1 MANKAREA
9 ACAGPR
15 CQRSSPRQ
23 PSPSDAMPTAHL
35 LADDPSSSTRTAMSL
50 RLPQADSLAAFG
62 LRVSRQFA
70 QCRRDGAPLAL
81 LWLEVDTPLPLDEA
95 ARDALLRAIGLRL
108 RNRLRG
114 ADEVVHMGDA
124 SFALLLHA
132 AGAPEAGL
140 VEHRLRAALRGN
152 YDVEGRLLQVG
163 VRMGRALHPE
173 AGRNGA
179 ELAQAA
185 RDSLSLQAQ
194 SGA

>member
-9 ACAGPR
+9 ACAGAALPLLLTP
-15 CQRSSPRQ
+15 STQ
-23 PSPSDAMPTAHL
+23 PPDAMSTAQL
-35 LADDPSSSTRTAMSL
+35 LASDPSSCTRTTIPM
-50 RLPQADSLAAFG
+50 RLPQVDSVAAFG

-81 LWLEVDTPLPLDEA
+81 LWLEVETPLPLDEA
-95 ARDALLRAIGLRL
+95 SMDVLIRAIGLRL

-114 ADEVVHMGDA
+114 TDEVVHMGSA
-124 SFALLLHA
+124 SFAVLLHA

-140 VEHRLRAALRGN
+140 VEQRLRAALRGN
-152 YDVEGRLLQVG
+152 YDLEGRLLQVG
-163 VRMGRALHPE
+163 LRMGRALHPE

-185 RDSLSLQAQ
+185 RDSLQA
-194 SGA
+194 